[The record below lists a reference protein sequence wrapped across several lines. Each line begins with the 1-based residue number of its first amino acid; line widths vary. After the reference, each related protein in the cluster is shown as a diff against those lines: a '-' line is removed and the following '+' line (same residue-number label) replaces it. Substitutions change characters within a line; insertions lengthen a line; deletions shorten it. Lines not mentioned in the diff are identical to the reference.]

1 MLENLEAIAPDPILG
16 VLAAFL
22 ADDNP
27 QKIDLGVGVYRDEA
41 GDTPILECVRKAERV
56 LLDTQ
61 TTKTYLG
68 PAGVAGFNSA
78 MSERL
83 FGADSEALNSGRVRT
98 IQTPGGTGALR
109 LAADLI
115 RAARP
120 DSTVWASDPT
130 WANHLALFPAAGLN
144 MQAYPYFDAARSR
157 LRFDD
162 MLELLS
168 QREPGDTVLFHA
180 CCHNPCGVSPSPEQ
194 WVQVADICA
203 DRGVLPLVDIAY
215 MGFERGI
222 EDDTLIIRLL
232 AERCPEMIVASSCSK
247 NFAMYRERVGAVSIL
262 SQSAAK
268 TEDVVSVLNSLSRKN
283 YSMPPAHGPAVID
296 IILHSDE
303 LSSLW
308 EQEVAGMRERINGL
322 RSDLAQRTRDAGLQR
337 DFSFLEEQTGMFS
350 FLGLSG
356 EQVDRLADEFSI
368 YTVRSS
374 RINLASFNAS
384 NLDYFVDA
392 LGQVL

>member
-1 MLENLEAIAPDPILG
+1 MFENLEAIAPDPILG

-41 GDTPILECVRKAERV
+41 GDTPILECVRRAERV

-130 WANHLALFPAAGLN
+130 WANHLALFPAAGLS
-144 MQAYPYFDAARSR
+144 MQAYPYFDAAQSR

-162 MLELLS
+162 MLESLN

-180 CCHNPCGVSPSPEQ
+180 CCHNPSGVSPSPEQ

-215 MGFERGI
+215 MGFERSL

-262 SQSAAK
+262 SQNAAK

-356 EQVDRLADEFSI
+356 EQVDRLADDFSI

-392 LGQVL
+392 LGRVL

>member
-1 MLENLEAIAPDPILG
+1 MFENLEAIAPDPILG

-41 GDTPILECVRKAERV
+41 GDTPILECVRRAERV

-83 FGADSEALNSGRVRT
+83 FGAGSEALNSGRVRT

-144 MQAYPYFDAARSR
+144 MEAYPYFDAARSR

-162 MLELLS
+162 MLESLS

>member
-1 MLENLEAIAPDPILG
+1 MFENLEAIAPDPILG

-22 ADDNP
+22 TDDNP

-41 GDTPILECVRKAERV
+41 GDTPILECVRRAEHV

-78 MSERL
+78 MSDRL
-83 FGADSEALNSGRVRT
+83 FGANSEALNSGRVRT

-162 MLELLS
+162 MLESLS

-268 TEDVVSVLNSLSRKN
+268 TEDVGSVLNSLSRKN

>member
-1 MLENLEAIAPDPILG
+1 MFENLEAIAPDPILG

-41 GDTPILECVRKAERV
+41 GDTPILECVRRAEHV

-83 FGADSEALNSGRVRT
+83 FGANSEALNSGRVRT

-144 MQAYPYFDAARSR
+144 MQAYPYFDAERSR

-162 MLELLS
+162 MLESLS

-308 EQEVAGMRERINGL
+308 EQQVAGMHERINGL

>member
-1 MLENLEAIAPDPILG
+1 MFENLEAIAPDPILG

-41 GDTPILECVRKAERV
+41 GDTPILECVRRAERV

-130 WANHLALFPAAGLN
+130 WANHLALFPAAGLS
-144 MQAYPYFDAARSR
+144 MQAYPYFDAAQSR

-162 MLELLS
+162 MLESLN

-180 CCHNPCGVSPSPEQ
+180 CCHNPSGVSPSPEQ

-203 DRGVLPLVDIAY
+203 DRGVMPLVDIAY
-215 MGFERGI
+215 MGFERSL

-356 EQVDRLADEFSI
+356 EQVDRLADDFSI